1 MDFDRESNRL
11 FQVYDEKINDEL
23 LALHS
28 NRENLTEV
36 AQDALARVIRDRGLA
51 APAVEVDMPHA
62 DAGAKT
68 DYDVVLWTFDDMFQA
83 NRAIQLL
90 EEAQIEYGLVDL
102 SNGGIVSQRYQA
114 VGWLQLKVDEQDV
127 VAARK
132 ALHDGMGLFPAAE
145 VDAPDSYAGPLD
157 DLTGVY
163 IFDSETEMAQGLAV
177 VQALAK
183 AGVSFVWHDGRDW
196 PEGLADAMTVSI
208 EVRQASAE
216 HASAVVEA
224 CLAVL

>member
-11 FQVYDEKINDEL
+11 FQVYDEKSNDEL

-28 NRENLTEV
+28 NREDLTDV
-36 AQDALARVIRDRGLA
+36 AQDALARVMKDRGLA
-51 APAVEVDMPHA
+51 VPAVEMDAPHA
-62 DAGAKT
+62 DAGAKA

-114 VGWLQLKVDEQDV
+114 VGWLQLKIAEQDV

-132 ALHDGMGLFPAAE
+132 ALHDGMGLFPGAE

-163 IFDSETEMAQGLAV
+163 LFDSETEMAQGLAV

-196 PEGLADAMTVSI
+196 PEGLADAMTISI

-216 HASAVVEA
+216 HASAVVET
-224 CLAVL
+224 CLA